1 MPSFDIVNTF
11 DMQEIDNAVNTVKRD
26 ILTRYDLKGTD
37 ADIKLNKTDKNITI
51 LANNDMH
58 LAAIRDMLQNRSIS
72 RKISLK
78 TYEFL
83 DEEKLSGMRVRQQVN
98 LKEGISKE
106 ITSKINKLIKAMKI
120 KVQSQIQGD
129 QLRVSAKKI
138 DDLQR
143 VISELKKLDIEIPLN
158 YVNMKK

>member
-143 VISELKKLDIEIPLN
+143 VISGLEKLDIEIPLN